1 MNLGINGKTVLV
13 VGASKGIG
21 REIALSF
28 AREKCRVIALARNED
43 LLQSLIL
50 ECESFSCLEH
60 EYYVADVMNQN
71 TIEIANDIMDSYGE
85 IDIVIQNIGS
95 SLTSRDPLAGFQAWE
110 YALRLNAGSAIDMN
124 SVFIP
129 RMIEQGWGRIV
140 HISSISAM
148 MLRGNPLYA
157 ASKAFLNA
165 YVMTTGRAIANSGVV
180 LSAVMPGAVVFEGS
194 YWHEALNT
202 QPEKCS
208 DFLRHHQAIGRFGT
222 CREIAD
228 MVLFLASE
236 LSSFMPG
243 SIVPVDGANM

>member
-28 AREKCRVIALARNED
+28 AREECRVIALARNED
-43 LLQSLIL
+43 LLSSLIL
-50 ECESFSCLEH
+50 ECKSFSHLEH

-71 TIEIANDIMDSYGE
+71 TIEIANDIMDSYGGL
-85 IDIVIQNIGS
+85 DIVIQNIGT
-95 SLTSRDPLAGFQAWE
+95 SLTSRDPLAGFQDWE
-110 YALRLNAGSAIDMN
+110 YALRLNAGCAIDMN

-129 RMIEQGWGRIV
+129 RMIEQGWGRII
-140 HISSISAM
+140 HTSSISAM

-180 LSAVMPGAVVFEGS
+180 LSAVMPGAVAFEGS
-194 YWHEALNT
+194 YWMKL
-202 QPEKCS
+202 
-208 DFLRHHQAIGRFGT
+208 
-222 CREIAD
+222 
-228 MVLFLASE
+228 
-236 LSSFMPG
+236 
-243 SIVPVDGANM
+243 